1 MLQTIGMPPAT
12 VSTAE
17 RRPAAVRDRK
27 GLLIAT
33 DGRPAA
39 DAAIIVG
46 RSLANRDGEPHELV
60 AVEQLERASDDQS
73 VPTLQQQ
80 DMHLRLAQQRA
91 RTTNVAADSWPLS
104 IAYGRPGSTIADLGD
119 HTRRRLIVMGLHV
132 HSRTDRWL
140 GRETVLQVM
149 RRSSCPVLAVDS
161 NRRTIPCRV
170 LLAIDFS
177 PSSFAAA
184 REALRIIGGTG
195 PVYLA
200 HVLPRT
206 YVPFDAEPQP
216 GYEPDLERALADL
229 RTTLEIPA
237 HVETKMVILRG
248 DPAKELLA
256 FADQVGIELI
266 ATGTRGFSPFRGAVI
281 GAVPTALVRAARCS
295 VLVVPPEGQ

>member
-1 MLQTIGMPPAT
+1 MLEPLTMPPTTASKSERLAAT
-12 VSTAE
+12 VRA
-17 RRPAAVRDRK
+17 RA

-39 DAAIIVG
+39 DAAVIVG
-46 RSLANRDGEPHELV
+46 RSLANRDLEPHELV
-60 AVEQLERASDDQS
+60 AVEPLERVADDR
-73 VPTLQQQ
+73 VVATVQQQ

-119 HTRRRLIVMGLHV
+119 HTQRRLIVMGLHV

-149 RRSSCPVLAVDS
+149 RRANSPVLAVDS
-161 NRRTIPCRV
+161 NRRTIPCRT

-177 PSSFAAA
+177 PSSIAAA
-184 REALRIIGGTG
+184 RAALRIVGGTG

-200 HVLPRT
+200 HVMPRT
-206 YVPFDAEPQP
+206 YVPFDAEPQA
-216 GYEPDLERALADL
+216 GYEPDIERAIADL
-229 RTTLEIPA
+229 RTTLAVPPD
-237 HVETKMVILRG
+237 VETRTVILRG

-256 FADQVGIELI
+256 FAEQEGIELI

-295 VLVVPPEGQ
+295 VLVVPESS